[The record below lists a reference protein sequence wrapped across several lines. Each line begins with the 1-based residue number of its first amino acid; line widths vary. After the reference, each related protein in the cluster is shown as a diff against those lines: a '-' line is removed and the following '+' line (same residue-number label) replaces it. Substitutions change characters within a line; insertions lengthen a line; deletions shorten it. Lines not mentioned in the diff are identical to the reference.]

1 MSSHEKQL
9 PSPPAVVSR
18 GNINTRD
25 RISRHGYLGIRF
37 GFKKNILSSLSEG
50 SIPVIFIS
58 MRVNAS
64 GKRTGHFDDES
75 LWVMAWRRLRFFT
88 ESDVIVSLFCVA
100 VACAQ
105 SRDISN
111 LHRDIIKEQSGHWRK
126 ICWERIT
133 LSDRQNLVGPDV
145 YEEHKVTKIIQ
156 LWKHRFFPVLV

>member
-1 MSSHEKQL
+1 MHDMSSHEKQL

-25 RISRHGYLGIRF
+25 RISRYGYLGIKF

-75 LWVMAWRRLRFFT
+75 L
-88 ESDVIVSLFCVA
+88 
-100 VACAQ
+100 
-105 SRDISN
+105 
-111 LHRDIIKEQSGHWRK
+111 
-126 ICWERIT
+126 
-133 LSDRQNLVGPDV
+133 
-145 YEEHKVTKIIQ
+145 
-156 LWKHRFFPVLV
+156 